1 MDSMF
6 EKSVIETKLS
16 KMYDQY
22 FVADNDICIECRE
35 KNKGLCRP
43 VSAWFVG
50 KCFHTQSKRILFVGK
65 NASGF
70 QEEVKQG
77 YNEEYEC
84 SRGKLRHKGWAYW
97 NYTKDIIAKIYPDDS
112 LERTAITNIVK
123 CNNSNSKDT
132 TSDSM
137 KAFCITQLGM
147 IKKEIG
153 IIKPTHIVFYTS
165 WNYDAYIASVF
176 DSVLDPGDMKQ
187 TKKIGNYNSPWCEG
201 IAMNGERKIFYLRT
215 CHPERKNK
223 SEFTK
228 AVIEWI
234 NASS

>member
-1 MDSMF
+1 M
-6 EKSVIETKLS
+6 
-16 KMYDQY
+16 
-22 FVADNDICIECRE
+22 ADNDICIECRE

-65 NASGF
+65 NARGF
-70 QEEVKQG
+70 QEEVKEG
-77 YNEEYEC
+77 YNEAYEC
-84 SRGKLRHKGWAYW
+84 SRDKLFNKGWAYW
-97 NYTKDIIAKIYPDDS
+97 NYTKDIIAKIYPDDC

-123 CNNSNSKDT
+123 CNNSNSNDT

-147 IKKEIG
+147 IKKE
-153 IIKPTHIVFYTS
+153 
-165 WNYDAYIASVF
+165 
-176 DSVLDPGDMKQ
+176 
-187 TKKIGNYNSPWCEG
+187 IGNYNSPWCEG